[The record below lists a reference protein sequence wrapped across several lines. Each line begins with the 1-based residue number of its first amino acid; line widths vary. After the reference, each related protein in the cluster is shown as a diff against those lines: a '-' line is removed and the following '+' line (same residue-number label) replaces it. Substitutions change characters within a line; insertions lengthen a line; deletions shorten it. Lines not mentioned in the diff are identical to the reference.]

1 MFVEIL
7 KFEILY
13 RVKRPETYLFF
24 LVLFLFS
31 IVAVDFIFQGI
42 EIGLV
47 KKNAPLIIAKTM
59 AATTGVFM
67 ILVSMI
73 MGVPILRDFKYQT
86 EALLFS
92 TSISKRDYVLGRFLG
107 SFLMLSFIFSS
118 VLFGMLLGSQMPW
131 HKPEEMLVFNAFTYI
146 QCFFTIVLP
155 MLFFGSCLFFVSGML
170 SKKLLVVYTQGLALF
185 VVFMLTK
192 SINNEFLKAILDPF
206 SLTTLTKIS
215 KNWSVI
221 EKNTFQISMINE
233 LLYNKLFW
241 VLLGLITLFIGY
253 RKFSFSKYFKKSKT
267 TKKEKNNVYKNALID
282 NIIIPKIKIDYTLK
296 TQCIQLFELTK
307 YYTKQLLKETSFWGI
322 VICGM
327 IIILINSVNLGTV
340 YGVDS
345 YPETY
350 FIVAELQETSFYF
363 FIIILLFY
371 SGELI
376 WKERNIKL
384 NLIYDAT
391 SISDFNVLASKFF
404 ALISIYIILMFC
416 LILAG
421 IFFQIASGYYQ
432 FELSVYFS
440 GFFLEILPALIL
452 YTFVAFFFQAVC
464 NNKFVG
470 ILCLILF
477 FIVDVGLEIIG
488 FEHSL
493 YSFGGKNL
501 GIYSEMNGYGHFL
514 KPYLLIK
521 LYWMLFGF
529 LLLIFSSL
537 IAIRGTETN
546 FKIRFLSI
554 KKRTSK
560 RVVIS
565 IASLS
570 FLFVFLGGFIFYNT
584 NIINDYWTTEA
595 QTTYRVEYEKTLKQF
610 EYINQPKITNVNLNL
625 ELFPSKRGYTVQGF
639 YMLTNSSDLAIQNI
653 HLQKKIASHITLK
666 NVNFEGG
673 AIVDSTFK
681 RYHYTVY
688 KLNII
693 LKPGDSVKM
702 NFKQSYFPKG
712 FDDENA
718 NTSILENGTF
728 FNNQEFPTLGYNKK
742 YELNDKDERKTNNL
756 KPKLEKARIDDN
768 KELYN
773 SHSGGDANSL
783 NLEITIGTAS
793 DQTAI
798 TSGKLIKKWT
808 NNNRNYFQYKTQQ
821 SIINFYAMVS
831 AKYEVKK
838 DIWKPKN
845 KISKPVSL
853 EVYHHPKHNYNVGR
867 MLKSM
872 KASLSYFSDNFSPYQ
887 YDNLKTM
894 EFPRYSEYA
903 QSFPNTIP
911 FSESMGFVLDI
922 DDKTDVDMVFFI
934 TAHEIAHQWFGMQV
948 EAANV
953 QGKNFIL
960 ETLSQYAALMV
971 LKQHYSEQKVE
982 QFLDFQ
988 KELYEKAQK
997 KSKTK
1002 EQSLALVENQDFVYY
1017 NKGALAM
1024 YLFQQKV
1031 GEKNVNIALQRFLK
1045 DWNSLDGIKKSQIK
1059 RYATSK
1065 DLLEYF
1071 KAVTPKYTIDSAKT
1085 LFETNERL
1093 PAIQF

>member
-13 RVKRPETYLFF
+13 RIKRPETYLFF

-31 IVAVDFIFQGI
+31 IVAVDFVFQGV

-59 AATTGVFM
+59 AATTGLFM
-67 ILVSMI
+67 IMASMI

-92 TSISKRDYVLGRFLG
+92 TSISKRDYILGRFFG
-107 SFLMLSFIFSS
+107 SFIILLFIFSA

-131 HKPEEMLVFNAFTYI
+131 HKPEEMLVFNVFTYI
-146 QCFFTIVLP
+146 QCFFTIILP
-155 MLFFGSCLFFVSGML
+155 MLFFGSCLFFVAGML
-170 SKKLLVVYTQGLALF
+170 SKKLLVVYTQGIALF
-185 VVFMLTK
+185 VVFILTK

-215 KNWSVI
+215 KDWSVI
-221 EKNTFQISMINE
+221 EKNTFQIAMTNE

-253 RKFSFSKYFKKSKT
+253 RKFSFSTYFKKSKI
-267 TKKEKNNVYKNALID
+267 TKKEKIDNPKKYLID
-282 NIIIPKIKIDYTLK
+282 NIIIPKIKIDYSFK
-296 TQCIQLFELTK
+296 TECIQLFELTK
-307 YYTKQLLKETSFWGI
+307 YYTKLLLKETSFWGI
-322 VICGM
+322 VLCGM

-371 SGELI
+371 SGELV

-404 ALISIYIILMFC
+404 ALIFIYIVLMFS
-416 LILAG
+416 LIFAG
-421 IFFQIASGYYQ
+421 IMFQITSGYYQ

-440 GFFLEILPALIL
+440 GFFIEILPFLIL
-452 YTFVAFFFQAVC
+452 YTFVAFFFQAIC

-493 YSFGGKNL
+493 YNFGGKNL
-501 GIYSEMNGYGHFL
+501 GTYSEMNGYGHFL
-514 KPYLLIK
+514 KPYLYIK
-521 LYWMLFGF
+521 LYWILFGF

-537 IAIRGTETN
+537 ITIRGTETN
-546 FKIRFLSI
+546 LKKRFLCI

-560 RVVIS
+560 KVLIS
-565 IASLS
+565 IVSLS

-595 QTTYRVEYEKTLKQF
+595 QTVYRVEYEKTLKQF
-610 EYINQPKITNVNLNL
+610 EHINQPKITDVNLNL
-625 ELFPSKRGYTVQGF
+625 ELFPSKRVYEVQGF
-639 YMLTNSSDLAIQNI
+639 YRLKNTSDVAIQNI
-653 HLQKKIASHITLK
+653 HLQKKIASHITLN
-666 NVNFEGG
+666 NVIFEGG
-673 AIVDSTFK
+673 AIADSTYK
-681 RYHYTVY
+681 KYHYTIY
-688 KLNII
+688 KLNKT
-693 LKPGDSVKM
+693 LQPGDAIKM
-702 NFKQSYFPKG
+702 NFKQSYAPKG
-712 FDDENA
+712 FDDENS

-742 YELNDKDERKTNNL
+742 YELKDKDERKKNNL
-756 KPKLEKARIDDN
+756 KTRLEKAKIDDAAS
-768 KELYN
+768 LFN
-773 SHSGGDANSL
+773 SRSGGDSDGIHF
-783 NLEITIGTAS
+783 EIIIGTAS

-798 TSGKLIKKWT
+798 TPGKLIKKWT
-808 NNNRNYFQYKTQQ
+808 KNNRNYFQYKTQQ
-821 SIINFYAMVS
+821 SILNFYALVS

-838 DIWKPKN
+838 DVWRPKN
-845 KISKPVSL
+845 KILKPVSL
-853 EVYHHPKHNYNVGR
+853 AVYHHPKHHYNIDR

-887 YDNLKTM
+887 YKNLKIM

-922 DDKTDVDMVFFI
+922 DDKTDVDMVFYI

-948 EAANV
+948 AAANV

-971 LKQHYSEQKVE
+971 LKEHYSEQKVE
-982 QFLDFQ
+982 QFLEFQ
-988 KELYEKAQK
+988 KELYTIAQK
-997 KSKTK
+997 KSKTT
-1002 EQSLALVENQDFVYY
+1002 EQSLALIENQDFVYY
-1017 NKGALAM
+1017 NKGVLAM

-1031 GEKNVNIALQRFLK
+1031 GEKNVNIALQRFLR
-1045 DWNSLDGIKKSQIK
+1045 DWNSLDGIKKLQTK
-1059 RYATSK
+1059 RYATSR
-1065 DLLEYF
+1065 DLLDYF
-1071 KAVTPKYTIDSAKT
+1071 RAVTPKGSIESFKI
-1085 LFETNERL
+1085 LFESNEEL
-1093 PAIQF
+1093 PVIQF